1 MKKMFVVSI
10 VLVAALAMGCSKKNA
25 QTTPTPPGDK
35 TDMKKD
41 GDAMGGGTYG
51 APATPDA
58 PADPCA
64 APK

>member
-1 MKKMFVVSI
+1 MFVVSI
-10 VLVAALAMGCSKKNA
+10 VLAAALAMGCSKKNA
-25 QTTPTPPGDK
+25 QTTPTPPGDAK

-41 GDAMGGGTYG
+41 GDATGGGTYG
-51 APATPDA
+51 GATTPD